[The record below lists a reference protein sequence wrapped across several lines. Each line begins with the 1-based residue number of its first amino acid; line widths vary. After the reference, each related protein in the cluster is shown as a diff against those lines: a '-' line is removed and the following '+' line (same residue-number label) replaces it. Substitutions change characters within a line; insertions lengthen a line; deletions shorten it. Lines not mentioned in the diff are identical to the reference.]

1 MKKYFICRAVN
12 RADGSTAAPVESTE
26 TRDAAESL
34 FYMRCSQACTA
45 AAAGESLSEAVI
57 FFDQTGFVL
66 DQKGWLGVVPDEQES
81 VEP

>member
-26 TRDAAESL
+26 TRSAAESL
-34 FYMRCSQACTA
+34 FYTRCSQACAA
-45 AAAGESLSEAVI
+45 AAAGESLSDCVI

-66 DQKGWLGVVPDEQES
+66 DQKGWIGVVPDEQES

>member
-26 TRDAAESL
+26 TRDQAESL
-34 FYMRCSQACTA
+34 FYTRCSQACAA

-57 FFDQTGFVL
+57 FFDQTGFII
-66 DQKGWLGVVPDEQES
+66 DSKGWIGVVPDEQES
-81 VEP
+81 VNP